1 MATNP
6 TIQFKRKITSG
17 TPSTLSIGEPAV
29 NTADNQLFIGVNSSA
44 IKWVGAEIENSSTNG
59 TTWSSDLKL
68 ATKKAIGDY
77 FAPLSGG
84 TFTGVVSFG
93 QGSTAAGEIRLLE
106 DTDDGS
112 NYSAFRGSARSAN
125 ITYVMP
131 TTDPTSGQVLS
142 ASAPSSN
149 VSTLSWIDSGSASTI
164 AVTDDDATTT
174 LYPMFSTVTTG
185 STITKIDSD
194 GMTYNASTD
203 SLTIPGDLAVNGADI
218 TTTSTGTATL
228 FNTNATTVNMAGAG
242 TTVSIGA
249 TTGST
254 SIRNPVISLGSTTA
268 SISTPNGTT
277 NHLTLVPKGDVIISP
292 TSQTMP
298 LNGGTLPSL
307 TVNNDY
313 LGTFDFVGGDIY
325 LGTKSTDDLTPVVT
339 QVNIIWEGSG
349 DDGNETTLTVA
360 NPTGDRTITL
370 PDATGT
376 VALVAGSDTQVLFN
390 DGGSAL
396 GGDAGLTYNK
406 STDSLTITGDL
417 AVNGADITTTAT
429 GTATLF
435 NTNATTLNVG
445 GAATTM
451 TLGYNSTAAS
461 TTNISTGAVGATNT
475 KTINVGTGGASGSE
489 TTVNI
494 GSASSSNAIYVGSS
508 GPSIVYDS
516 SSFISSIS
524 NVNAFSSFARS
535 TSYPRLRIFNP
546 PHASSVSGDPAA
558 IDLYGS
564 DTGTSEPKTC
574 NILPQVNNSVTS
586 TVNIGGAISGNTLKI
601 NGTTGGTTT
610 LSSDVTTGT
619 VNLFSGVTTGT
630 VNLANG
636 GASIVEVGS
645 TIRSSQTTANVF
657 NTTATTVNMA
667 GAGTTVSIGA
677 ATGTTTINNANTVV
691 TGDLAVNGADI
702 TTTATG
708 TATLFNTNA
717 TTLNVGGAATTA
729 TIGYTGTASSTTN
742 ISTGAVGSSNTKTV
756 NLGTNAGL
764 GTINVNIGSDVLGTT
779 TINSSTLAG
788 SSANST
794 QNVFNTNH
802 TVVNAFGAATTL
814 TMGATSG
821 ATTTIRG
828 GTLVGNTT
836 TQNVFNATATTVN
849 AFGAGT
855 TVSIGAATGTTT
867 INNANTVVTGDLA
880 VNGANII
887 TTSTG
892 TATLF
897 NTNATTLNVGGAATT
912 MTVGS
917 STATINLGS
926 GTTGATINIKGNLV
940 VEGTTTTVNSTTVTI
955 DDINIVLADGVS
967 VAASADGGGIT
978 LGTTG
983 ITWNYLHS
991 ATSWSSSQNINVATG
1006 KTYKINSVDVLT
1018 ATSLGSTV
1026 TSSSLTAVG
1035 TIATGVWNGT
1045 AIGVAYGGTGLTT
1058 YTTGQIVYAS
1068 GSTTLAGLSASATAG
1083 AVVASTGSG
1092 SAPEYKTI
1100 SVTNGS
1106 VTSGSG
1112 TLTLA
1117 IQDAAAN
1124 GSTKGLAAFNSTQFD
1139 DASGVI
1145 TLDTIDGGTYA

>member
-1 MATNP
+1 
-6 TIQFKRKITSG
+6 
-17 TPSTLSIGEPAV
+17 
-29 NTADNQLFIGVNSSA
+29 
-44 IKWVGAEIENSSTNG
+44 
-59 TTWSSDLKL
+59 
-68 ATKKAIGDY
+68 
-77 FAPLSGG
+77 
-84 TFTGVVSFG
+84 
-93 QGSTAAGEIRLLE
+93 
-106 DTDDGS
+106 
-112 NYSAFRGSARSAN
+112 
-125 ITYVMP
+125 
-131 TTDPTSGQVLS
+131 
-142 ASAPSSN
+142 
-149 VSTLSWIDSGSASTI
+149 
-164 AVTDDDATTT
+164 
-174 LYPMFSTVTTG
+174 
-185 STITKIDSD
+185 
-194 GMTYNASTD
+194 
-203 SLTIPGDLAVNGADI
+203 
-218 TTTSTGTATL
+218 
-228 FNTNATTVNMAGAG
+228 
-242 TTVSIGA
+242 
-249 TTGST
+249 
-254 SIRNPVISLGSTTA
+254 
-268 SISTPNGTT
+268 
-277 NHLTLVPKGDVIISP
+277 
-292 TSQTMP
+292 
-298 LNGGTLPSL
+298 
-307 TVNNDY
+307 
-313 LGTFDFVGGDIY
+313 
-325 LGTKSTDDLTPVVT
+325 
-339 QVNIIWEGSG
+339 
-349 DDGNETTLTVA
+349 
-360 NPTGDRTITL
+360 
-370 PDATGT
+370 
-376 VALVAGSDTQVLFN
+376 
-390 DGGSAL
+390 
-396 GGDAGLTYNK
+396 
-406 STDSLTITGDL
+406 
-417 AVNGADITTTAT
+417 
-429 GTATLF
+429 
-435 NTNATTLNVG
+435 
-445 GAATTM
+445 
-451 TLGYNSTAAS
+451 
-461 TTNISTGAVGATNT
+461 
-475 KTINVGTGGASGSE
+475 
-489 TTVNI
+489 
-494 GSASSSNAIYVGSS
+494 
-508 GPSIVYDS
+508 
-516 SSFISSIS
+516 
-524 NVNAFSSFARS
+524 
-535 TSYPRLRIFNP
+535 
-546 PHASSVSGDPAA
+546 
-558 IDLYGS
+558 
-564 DTGTSEPKTC
+564 
-574 NILPQVNNSVTS
+574 
-586 TVNIGGAISGNTLKI
+586 
-601 NGTTGGTTT
+601 
-610 LSSDVTTGT
+610 
-619 VNLFSGVTTGT
+619 
-630 VNLANG
+630 
-636 GASIVEVGS
+636 
-645 TIRSSQTTANVF
+645 
-657 NTTATTVNMA
+657 
-667 GAGTTVSIGA
+667 
-677 ATGTTTINNANTVV
+677 
-691 TGDLAVNGADI
+691 
-702 TTTATG
+702 
-708 TATLFNTNA
+708 
-717 TTLNVGGAATTA
+717 
-729 TIGYTGTASSTTN
+729 
-742 ISTGAVGSSNTKTV
+742 
-756 NLGTNAGL
+756 
-764 GTINVNIGSDVLGTT
+764 
-779 TINSSTLAG
+779 
-788 SSANST
+788 
-794 QNVFNTNH
+794 
-802 TVVNAFGAATTL
+802 
-814 TMGATSG
+814 MGATSG

>member
-29 NTADNQLFIGVNSSA
+29 NTADNQLFIGVNSNA

-68 ATKKAIGDY
+68 PTKKAVGDY
-77 FAPLSGG
+77 FAALSGA
-84 TFTGVVSFG
+84 TFTGPVSFG
-93 QGSTAAGEIRLLE
+93 QSSTAAGEIRLLE

-131 TTDPTSGQVLS
+131 TSDPTAGQVLS
-142 ASAPSSN
+142 AGAPSSN

-174 LYPMFSTVTTG
+174 LYPMFSTVTSG
-185 STITKIDSD
+185 STTTKIDSD

-218 TTTSTGTATL
+218 TTTSTGTAT
-228 FNTNATTVNMAGAG
+228 V
-242 TTVSIGA
+242 
-249 TTGST
+249 
-254 SIRNPVISLGSTTA
+254 
-268 SISTPNGTT
+268 
-277 NHLTLVPKGDVIISP
+277 
-292 TSQTMP
+292 
-298 LNGGTLPSL
+298 
-307 TVNNDY
+307 
-313 LGTFDFVGGDIY
+313 
-325 LGTKSTDDLTPVVT
+325 
-339 QVNIIWEGSG
+339 
-349 DDGNETTLTVA
+349 
-360 NPTGDRTITL
+360 
-370 PDATGT
+370 
-376 VALVAGSDTQVLFN
+376 
-390 DGGSAL
+390 
-396 GGDAGLTYNK
+396 
-406 STDSLTITGDL
+406 
-417 AVNGADITTTAT
+417 
-429 GTATLF
+429 F

-494 GSASSSNAIYVGSS
+494 GSASSSNAIYVGSG

-516 SSFISSIS
+516 SSFISSIN
-524 NVNAFSSFARS
+524 NVNALSSFARS
-535 TSYPRLRIFNP
+535 TSYPYLRIANP
-546 PHASSVSGDPAA
+546 PHSSSVSGDNAA

-564 DTGTSEPKTC
+564 DNGTSQPKTC

-601 NGTTGGTTT
+601 NGTAGGTTT

-677 ATGTTTINNANTVV
+677 ATGTSTINNANTVV

-708 TATLFNTNA
+708 TATVFNTNA
-717 TTLNVGGAATTA
+717 TTLN
-729 TIGYTGTASSTTN
+729 I
-742 ISTGAVGSSNTKTV
+742 
-756 NLGTNAGL
+756 
-764 GTINVNIGSDVLGTT
+764 
-779 TINSSTLAG
+779 
-788 SSANST
+788 
-794 QNVFNTNH
+794 
-802 TVVNAFGAATTL
+802 
-814 TMGATSG
+814 
-821 ATTTIRG
+821 
-828 GTLVGNTT
+828 
-836 TQNVFNATATTVN
+836 
-849 AFGAGT
+849 
-855 TVSIGAATGTTT
+855 
-867 INNANTVVTGDLA
+867 
-880 VNGANII
+880 
-887 TTSTG
+887 
-892 TATLF
+892 
-897 NTNATTLNVGGAATT
+897 GGAATT

-917 STATINLGS
+917 STATINLGG

-955 DDINIVLADGVS
+955 DDLNIVLADGVS
-967 VAASADGGGIT
+967 AAASADGGGIT

-1083 AVVASTGSG
+1083 AVVASTGSS